1 MRGFIKNI
9 ILYQSTNLEN
19 WIISRVVKKAD
30 KDEKKIRKKNNKT
43 YKVVKN
49 GKEIDVKFDLE
60 KDLVN

>member
-1 MRGFIKNI
+1 
-9 ILYQSTNLEN
+9 
-19 WIISRVVKKAD
+19 VVKKAD